1 MNLLALDLTNEIHYI
16 AVRFFGKDY
25 SLEFSENNRSER
37 NDWNKKIDEIYNKIP
52 NFDLKEI
59 DANIY
64 AAGPGSYTG
73 ARLAYTFFSTLE
85 YINKTPF
92 YAVSNLEAM
101 NIECPDAVPFLANNN
116 KDFFFRINGED
127 KHTNDYQEIQALAK
141 KLIGFEHNKGLVD
154 LVIPK
159 NVVVKNILEVFEKQN
174 LTSGENY
181 PNYIKELAY
190 KKL

>member
-16 AVRFFGKDY
+16 AVRFFGKEY
-25 SLEFSENNRSER
+25 SLEFSENNRSQR

-85 YINKTPF
+85 YINNTPF

-101 NIECPDAVPFLANNN
+101 NIECPDAVPILGNN
-116 KDFFFRINGED
+116 KDFFFRIDEED
-127 KHTNDYQEIQALAK
+127 KYTNDYKEIQALGK
-141 KLIGFEHNKGLVD
+141 KLIGFEQNKDLVD

-159 NVVVKNILEVFEKQN
+159 NLVVRNILEVFEKQN
-174 LTSGENY
+174 LTNEDNY

>member
-1 MNLLALDLTNEIHYI
+1 MNLLALDLTNEIHYV
-16 AVRFFGKDY
+16 AVKFSGKEY
-25 SLEFSENNRSER
+25 SLEFSENNRSQR

-85 YINKTPF
+85 YINNTPF
-92 YAVSNLEAM
+92 YSVSNLEAM
-101 NIECPDAVPFLANNN
+101 NIECPDAVPILANN
-116 KDFFFRINGED
+116 KDFFFRIDEED
-127 KHTNDYQEIQALAK
+127 KYTNDYKEIQALGK
-141 KLIGFEHNKGLVD
+141 KLIGFEQNKDLVD

-159 NVVVKNILEVFEKQN
+159 NVVAKNVLEVFEKQN
-174 LTSGENY
+174 LTNEDNY

>member
-1 MNLLALDLTNEIHYI
+1 MNLLALDLTNEIHYV
-16 AVRFFGKDY
+16 AVKFSGKEY
-25 SLEFSENNRSER
+25 SLEFLENTRSQR

-85 YINKTPF
+85 YINNTPF

-101 NIECPDAVPFLANNN
+101 SIECPDAVPILANNN
-116 KDFFFRINGED
+116 KDFFFRIDEED
-127 KHTNDYQEIQALAK
+127 KYTNDYKEIQALGK
-141 KLIGFEHNKGLVD
+141 KLIGFEQNKDLVD

-159 NVVVKNILEVFEKQN
+159 NLVVINTLEVFEKQN
-174 LTSGENY
+174 LTNEDNY

>member
-1 MNLLALDLTNEIHYI
+1 MNLLALDLTNEIHYV
-16 AVRFFGKDY
+16 AVKFSGKEY
-25 SLEFSENNRSER
+25 SLEFSENNRSQR

-85 YINKTPF
+85 YINNTPF
-92 YAVSNLEAM
+92 YSVSNLEAM
-101 NIECPDAVPFLANNN
+101 NIECPDAVPILANN
-116 KDFFFRINGED
+116 KDFFFRIDEED
-127 KHTNDYQEIQALAK
+127 KYTNDYKEIQALGK
-141 KLIGFEHNKGLVD
+141 KLIGFEQNKDLVD

-159 NVVVKNILEVFEKQN
+159 NLVVRNILEVFEKQN
-174 LTSGENY
+174 LTNEDNY

>member
-1 MNLLALDLTNEIHYI
+1 LNLLALDLTNEIHYV
-16 AVRFFGKDY
+16 AVKFSGKEY
-25 SLEFSENNRSER
+25 SLEFLENNRSQR

-85 YINKTPF
+85 YINNTPF

-101 NIECPDAVPFLANNN
+101 NNECPDAVPFLSNNN
-116 KDFFFRINGED
+116 KDFFFRIDEED
-127 KHTNDYQEIQALAK
+127 KYTNDYKEIQALGK
-141 KLIGFEHNKGLVD
+141 KLIGFEQNKDLVD

-159 NVVVKNILEVFEKQN
+159 NLVVINTLEVFEKQN
-174 LTSGENY
+174 LTNEDNY

>member
-1 MNLLALDLTNEIHYI
+1 LNLLALDLTNEIHYI
-16 AVRFFGKDY
+16 AVRFFGKEY
-25 SLEFSENNRSER
+25 SLEFTENNRSKR

-52 NFDLKEI
+52 NFDLKKI

-85 YINKTPF
+85 YINNTPF

-101 NIECPDAVPFLANNN
+101 NIECPDAVPFFANNN

-127 KHTNDYQEIQALAK
+127 KHTNDINEIQALRK
-141 KLIGFEHNKGLVD
+141 KLIGFEHNKDLVD

-159 NVVVKNILEVFEKQN
+159 NVVVRNILEKKN
-174 LTSGENY
+174 LKSGENY

>member
-1 MNLLALDLTNEIHYI
+1 
-16 AVRFFGKDY
+16 
-25 SLEFSENNRSER
+25 
-37 NDWNKKIDEIYNKIP
+37 
-52 NFDLKEI
+52 
-59 DANIY
+59 
-64 AAGPGSYTG
+64 
-73 ARLAYTFFSTLE
+73 
-85 YINKTPF
+85 
-92 YAVSNLEAM
+92 M

-127 KHTNDYQEIQALAK
+127 KHTNDIKEIQVLGK
-141 KLIGFEHNKGLVD
+141 KLIGFEHNKDLVN

-159 NVVVKNILEVFEKQN
+159 NVVVRNILKILENQN

>member
-1 MNLLALDLTNEIHYI
+1 LNLLALDLTNEIHYV
-16 AVRFFGKDY
+16 AVKFSGKEY
-25 SLEFSENNRSER
+25 SLEFLENNRSQR

-85 YINKTPF
+85 YINNTPF

-101 NIECPDAVPFLANNN
+101 NIECPDAVPILANNN
-116 KDFFFRINGED
+116 KDFFFRIDEED
-127 KHTNDYQEIQALAK
+127 KCTNDYKEIQALGK
-141 KLIGFEHNKGLVD
+141 KLIGFEQNKDLVD
-154 LVIPK
+154 LDIPK
-159 NVVVKNILEVFEKQN
+159 NLVVINTLEVFEKQN
-174 LTSGENY
+174 LTNEDNY

>member
-1 MNLLALDLTNEIHYI
+1 MHYI
-16 AVRFFGKDY
+16 AVRFFGKEY
-25 SLEFSENNRSER
+25 SLEFSENNRSQR

-85 YINKTPF
+85 YINNTPF

-101 NIECPDAVPFLANNN
+101 NIECPDAVPFFTNNN

-127 KHTNDYQEIQALAK
+127 KHTNDIKEIQVLGK
-141 KLIGFEHNKGLVD
+141 KLVGFEHNKDLVD

-159 NVVVKNILEVFEKQN
+159 NVVIKNVLEVIERQN
-174 LTSGENY
+174 LTSRDNY